1 MSSDINLLLS
11 KDEQEIKKLHR
22 VKTLNFAAVM
32 TLIGVGLISLFIFI
46 LIQAIN
52 FPSIKKEQD
61 DVLRKISQ
69 LKNIEAKLFIRDNRI
84 NNIAEIFDK
93 RKDLSKVTSAFL
105 AKIPIRLFVESLE
118 VDDKIVSMTASST
131 SLSSIGEFINN
142 LTDMVRK
149 KEMIKSLTINTLVF
163 DETKN
168 SYQVVVKSD
177 LIL

>member
-11 KDEQEIKKLHR
+11 KDEQEIRRLGR

-46 LIQAIN
+46 LIQTIN

-163 DETKN
+163 DEIKN
-168 SYQVVVKSD
+168 SYQIVVKSD